1 MRSRKALFS
10 RRRSLESRNEGGSFG
25 VEVSILGG
33 RSPNPYLGRACDP
46 TIASQAMVLG
56 GSRFARHPAGRGG
69 CLFAHYLKMDLP
81 DGRFTVGIG
90 RLDAY
95 GKDSVIGLGAR
106 HRDPVTQIIR
116 GTSRHAG
123 WPPSPARI
131 LNCKPNR
138 LKFVR
143 IL

>member
-25 VEVSILGG
+25 VEVNVLGG
-33 RSPNPYLGRACDP
+33 RSPNPYLVRACDP
-46 TIASQAMVLG
+46 TIASRPMVLR
-56 GSRFARHPAGRGG
+56 GSRSTRLPAGRAG

-90 RLDAY
+90 RFDAH
-95 GKDSVIGLGAR
+95 GKDAAIRLGAR

-123 WPPSPARI
+123 
-131 LNCKPNR
+131 
-138 LKFVR
+138 
-143 IL
+143 